1 MLRNNI
7 AIQATS
13 FFDIRG
19 FFIDKKD
26 ESPDSSETD
35 SSFYHILPPTIHQ
48 IMLNIQITQII
59 SVLLK

>member
-35 SSFYHILPPTIHQ
+35 SSFYHIHLFASPG
-48 IMLNIQITQII
+48 
-59 SVLLK
+59 